1 MNVIPPFPHLLAQ
14 AGLQGLPFL
23 LIGGHAVF
31 AHGHPRTTLDVDLII
46 PENSVSAWK
55 NWVELHHYT
64 LLQETPAFLQFQ
76 KTCESGPPLDLM
88 KTDPKTYQQLESEHL
103 KQDFAGTTL
112 PVVSLFH
119 LLALKLHSLK
129 SSSRQLSS
137 DLQDIL
143 ILVRKNRIDP
153 ASPRFQ
159 DILSQYAD
167 TKTKTKVLR
176 LLQE

>member
-1 MNVIPPFPHLLAQ
+1 
-14 AGLQGLPFL
+14 
-23 LIGGHAVF
+23 
-31 AHGHPRTTLDVDLII
+31 
-46 PENSVSAWK
+46 
-55 NWVELHHYT
+55 
-64 LLQETPAFLQFQ
+64 
-76 KTCESGPPLDLM
+76 M

-103 KQDFAGTTL
+103 KQDFAGTSL

-129 SSSRQLSS
+129 NSSRQLSS

-159 DILSQYAD
+159 DILGQYAD